1 MREPDIQEI
10 NQLEQEL
17 AKPLSSYLV
26 GSPKPE
32 DTKRLL
38 ASLQG
43 EFDLLKRSAPATIS
57 FPEQARAR
65 SSFWKQCLNQLRIYH
80 KAYWI
85 VSVCIFAMLTLLTGT
100 LNFEYQPAGSD
111 FFSLFLPLFLIASI
125 LFSFRTW
132 NKEMRT
138 VEQITPFPPA
148 FLILSRLF
156 ILMTMILLLGLISTV
171 YLHWTMYQFPFLSF
185 LSFWLS
191 NSLFIVGAMAFG
203 IYRKGLLTGL
213 ACAIIAWTVYRLV
226 WSWIINNV
234 GWHSDLILL
243 SQALFLILGLIG
255 LSQLYRRGKQISA
268 AGVEQENHHD

>member
-1 MREPDIQEI
+1 MREPSTEEI
-10 NQLEQEL
+10 KQLEKDL

-32 DTKRLL
+32 DTMRLL
-38 ASLQG
+38 SSLQD
-43 EFDLLKRSAPATIS
+43 EFDLLKRPDAAIS

-85 VSVCIFAMLTLLTGT
+85 LSVCIFAMLTLLTGT

-111 FFSLFLPLFLIASI
+111 FFSLFLPLFLIASV

-148 FLILSRLF
+148 LLILSRLL
-156 ILMTMILLLGLISTV
+156 ILLTMILILGLVSTL
-171 YLHWTMYQFPFLSF
+171 YLHWTMNQFPFFAF

-191 NSLFIVGAMAFG
+191 NTLFIVGAMAFG
-203 IYRKGLLTGL
+203 IYRKGLLAGL
-213 ACAIIAWTVYRLV
+213 ICALIAWTAYRLV
-226 WSWIINNV
+226 WSWIIHHV
-234 GWHSDLILL
+234 GWQSESILL
-243 SQALFLILGLIG
+243 AQMLFLLLGLAG
-255 LSQLYRRGKQISA
+255 LSQLYRRGRRISV
-268 AGVEQENHHD
+268 AGVKPEKEHD